1 MLSQCTVKLLKS
13 TNVGMGLFIVFALKC
28 IRCMLHRLIYV
39 TNGMASSIA
48 LMYFILFEQSDLD
61 IHFLFLAVALI
72 EK

>member
-1 MLSQCTVKLLKS
+1 MKLSKF
-13 TNVGMGLFIVFALKC
+13 TNVRMGLFIVFALKC
-28 IRCMLHRLIYV
+28 ICCTLHRLIYV
-39 TNGMASSIA
+39 TNGMTSGTA